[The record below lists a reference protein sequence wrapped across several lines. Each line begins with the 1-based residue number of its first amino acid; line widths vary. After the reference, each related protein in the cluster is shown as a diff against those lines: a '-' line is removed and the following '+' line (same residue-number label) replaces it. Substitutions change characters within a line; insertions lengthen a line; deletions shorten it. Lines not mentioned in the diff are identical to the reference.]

1 VNVPTNRPSPA
12 SAQSYPAP
20 SVRHTSHTR
29 LFVILGVALAVVIA
43 VVVAA
48 SVLLIKPPPQPQC
61 PQDCQGP
68 PTRVPTGTVEG
79 GPPVPTGLPNP
90 PAGAEQGFTARSET
104 RGAPPVSV
112 GEVVPQAERPVESF
126 RRFRRSDGAFSV
138 AYPAGATVSKNGVS
152 WKKSG
157 GEALFFSVPA
167 DNLTARQIAE
177 QFIKADFPNAKLAY
191 EIPNARVGY
200 QLGYGEID
208 DFVPQ
213 SGSGTYKPQ
222 RVLIMVAIKNGLALI
237 AEAAGPLSKPED
249 EAGHPSGANL
259 EIAGWM
265 GYFVNSFSWKGDPLR

>member
-1 VNVPTNRPSPA
+1 
-12 SAQSYPAP
+12 
-20 SVRHTSHTR
+20 
-29 LFVILGVALAVVIA
+29 VILGVGLAVVIA
-43 VVVAA
+43 VVVAV
-48 SVLLIKPPPQPQC
+48 SLLIKPPRQPQC

-68 PTRVPTGTVEG
+68 PTPVPTGTVEG

-90 PAGAEQGFTARSET
+90 PAAAAQGSAARTET
-104 RGAPPVSV
+104 RRAPPVSV
-112 GEVVPQAERPVESF
+112 IGEIMPQAERPVESF
-126 RRFRRSDGAFSV
+126 RRFHRSDGAFSV

-152 WKKSG
+152 WKKGG

-222 RVLIMVAIKNGLALI
+222 RVLIMVAVKNGLALI

-259 EIAGWM
+259 EIAGWLW
-265 GYFVNSFSWKGDPLR
+265 YFVNSFSWNGDPPR